1 MTPRFAVSVIV
12 ATSASLAAC
21 AHSYPGEVRLDAIKR
36 AQVWTKTNVSAMDIK
51 AGPTGEGAFAPEAT
65 VNCEY
70 VEKKMTGRSPKFTC
84 KVGADDEVKVKFG
97 PSNGEVY
104 GEVAASRLFWALGF
118 GADRMYPVKVVCK
131 GCPSSV
137 VGTDV
142 AVIER
147 KLPGREIE
155 SDIESGWAF
164 RELDLID
171 PDKGGATR
179 AERDALK
186 LLAVFMQHTDS
197 KAIQQRLLCLDPE
210 TTEGK
215 ASGNGDTNGN
225 NNGTANSSGKEKS
238 DSKKSDSKSCEE
250 SFMFVQD
257 VGLTFGHATKF
268 NGTGT
273 ESVSLIDWAATPI
286 WKDPKRC
293 IANMPKSMTGT
304 LKNPQIS
311 EEGRKFLADLM
322 QQLSDH
328 QLRDLFEVARFG
340 RRPALENR
348 PGSTATVQQW
358 VDAFKKKRSEIVD
371 HVCPG

>member
-1 MTPRFAVSVIV
+1 MRFVVTVFA
-12 ATSASLAAC
+12 AASASLAAC
-21 AHSYPGEVRLDAIKR
+21 AHSYPHEIRMDAIRR

-51 AGPTGEGAFAPEAT
+51 TGPTGEGAFAPDAT

-84 KVGADDEVKVKFG
+84 KIGADDEVKVKFG
-97 PSNGEVY
+97 PDNGEVY

-118 GADRMYPVKVVCK
+118 GADRMYPVKVVCRN
-131 GCPSSV
+131 CPPNI

-155 SDIESGWAF
+155 SDIETGWAF

-171 PDKGGATR
+171 ADKGGATR

-186 LLAVFMQHTDS
+186 LLAVFLQHTDS
-197 KAIQQRLLCLDPE
+197 KAVQQRLLCLDPE
-210 TTEGK
+210 DESGK
-215 ASGNGDTNGN
+215 AAKANDGGANGN
-225 NNGTANSSGKEKS
+225 
-238 DSKKSDSKSCEE
+238 DKSCEQ

-268 NGTGT
+268 NRTGT
-273 ESVSLIDWAATPI
+273 ESVSLADWVATPI
-286 WKDPKRC
+286 WKDPNRC
-293 IANMPKSMTGT
+293 IANMRKSSTGT
-304 LKNPQIS
+304 LKDPHIS

-322 QQLSDH
+322 VQLTDQ
-328 QLRDLFEVARFG
+328 QLRDLFEVARFS
-340 RRPALENR
+340 RRPALAGR
-348 PGSTATVQQW
+348 PGSAATTAQW
-358 VDAFKKKRSEIVD
+358 VDAFKKKRSEIAD
-371 HVCPG
+371 HVCPT

>member
-1 MTPRFAVSVIV
+1 MTSRLVVIVFV

-21 AHSYPGEVRLDAIKR
+21 AHSPKHVRLDAIKR

-51 AGPTGEGAFAPEAT
+51 AGPAGEGAFAPDAT

-70 VEKKMTGRSPKFTC
+70 VDKKMSGRSPKFTC
-84 KVGADDEVKVKFG
+84 KIGDDDEVKVKFG
-97 PSNGEVY
+97 PANGEVY

-131 GCPSSV
+131 GCPPNV

-155 SDIESGWAF
+155 SDIETGWAF

-171 PDKGGATR
+171 PDEGGASR

-186 LLAVFMQHTDS
+186 LLAVFLQHTDS
-197 KAIQQRLLCLDPE
+197 KSIQQRLLCLDPE
-210 TTEGK
+210 STKSTGTGDANGNGK
-215 ASGNGDTNGN
+215 AAGTSG
-225 NNGTANSSGKEKS
+225 GKEKS
-238 DSKKSDSKSCEE
+238 DNKSCEE

-268 NGTGT
+268 NRTGT

-286 WKDPKRC
+286 WKDPGRC
-293 IANMPKSMTGT
+293 IANLPKSMTGT
-304 LKNPQIS
+304 LKDPQIS

-322 QQLSDH
+322 VQLSDQ
-328 QLRDLFEVARFG
+328 QLRDLFDVARFS
-340 RRPALENR
+340 RRPALAGR
-348 PGSTATVQQW
+348 PGSAATTQQW
-358 VDAFKKKRSEIVD
+358 VDAFKRKRSEIVD
-371 HVCPG
+371 HACPR

>member
-1 MTPRFAVSVIV
+1 MTPRFAVTLIV
-12 ATSASLAAC
+12 ATAASLTAC
-21 AHSYPGEVRLDAIKR
+21 AHSSPKEVRLDAIKR
-36 AQVWTKTNVSAMDIK
+36 AQVWTKTNVSAMDLK
-51 AGPTGEGAFAPEAT
+51 TGPTGEGAFAPDAT

-84 KVGADDEVKVKFG
+84 KIGPDDEVKVKFG
-97 PSNGEVY
+97 PDNGEVY

-131 GCPSSV
+131 GCPPHI
-137 VGTDV
+137 GNTEV

-147 KLPGREIE
+147 KLAGREIE
-155 SDIESGWAF
+155 SDIETGWAF

-171 PDKGGATR
+171 SEKGGATR

-210 TTEGK
+210 STDGK
-215 ASGNGDTNGN
+215 ATGTGDTNA
-225 NNGTANSSGKEKS
+225 NGAGDSGKEKS
-238 DSKKSDSKSCEE
+238 EHKSCDE

-286 WKDPKRC
+286 WKDPNRC

-322 QQLSDH
+322 VQLSDQ
-328 QLRDLFEVARFG
+328 QLRDLFEVARFPS
-340 RRPALENR
+340 RPALAGR
-348 PGSTATVQQW
+348 PGSAATTQQW
-358 VDAFKKKRSEIVD
+358 VDAFKRKRSEIVD
-371 HVCPG
+371 HVCPR